1 MLEFFQDVYVPK
13 EVSRSFVGYAD
24 RVSNGTQVSNVR
36 SVHLVEGIVRVR
48 AEISVWVMSQI
59 SNLEESRY

>member
-24 RVSNGTQVSNVR
+24 RVSNGTQVSNVH
-36 SVHLVEGIVRVR
+36 SVHLEGIVRVR
-48 AEISVWVMSQI
+48 AEVSVWVMSQI
-59 SNLEESRY
+59 SNLGESS

>member
-36 SVHLVEGIVRVR
+36 SVHLERIVRVR

-59 SNLEESRY
+59 SNVEESRY

>member
-13 EVSRSFVGYAD
+13 EVSRSLVGYAD

>member
-36 SVHLVEGIVRVR
+36 SVHLEGIVRVR

-59 SNLEESRY
+59 SNLGESRY

>member
-1 MLEFFQDVYVPK
+1 MLKFFQDVYVPK

-48 AEISVWVMSQI
+48 AEISV
-59 SNLEESRY
+59 